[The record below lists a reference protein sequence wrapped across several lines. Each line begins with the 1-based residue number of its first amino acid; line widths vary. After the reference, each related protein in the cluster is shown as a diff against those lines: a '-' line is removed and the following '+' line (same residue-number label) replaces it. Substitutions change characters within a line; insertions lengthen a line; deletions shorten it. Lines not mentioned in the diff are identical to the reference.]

1 MALNIKTILFI
12 NFIVNIISAGAM
24 AIIWF
29 QYRKRFAGLFFWF
42 ANYLS
47 HTVGIGLILLRGS
60 LPDFITNVL
69 SNTFL
74 LVGALFLLIGLESF
88 FGKKNSQIHN
98 IILMAIFVSLLSYFF
113 FIQPN
118 LTIREMIIAAMI
130 VVLFSQICWL
140 IFRRVPPEMRQ
151 IAWNTGLIN
160 AGYVIVSLIRIV
172 LLMVYPYETS
182 DFFKTGVADALA
194 VAAYLALHICTV
206 FVMIIMVTRRLL
218 GEVRIQEE
226 KFTKVFHSSPNAILL
241 TRQSDGSIFEA
252 NDGFIKITG
261 YQYEEIIGK
270 TTLDLCFWARDEERA
285 AVVKELSLNSKV
297 QEVEIQFRKKSGEL
311 LTGLFSADMIKI
323 NNEECILSS
332 ISDITER
339 KQAEEKLAESEA
351 RFRSLFQNAPI
362 GLFHSTPEGRFLRA
376 NPAMSTMLG
385 YSSQDEMMMTTTN
398 MSTQIYADPQQRSKI
413 MAIILNKDDWFY
425 DEVPL
430 RSKDG
435 QEIMVEMRGRRVLNP
450 DGSIAYLEGFIQDI
464 TERKRAEESLHFTQ
478 FVIEHMVDPAIWTRT
493 DGSLAYVNQAAC
505 KVFGYTK
512 EELIS
517 LNMKDLIPP
526 PEEHLDD
533 DWENVRKEGETQ
545 FESTHIRK
553 NGEIFPAEIDV
564 NYVVFG
570 GVEYACGV
578 VRDITERKRAEEEI
592 RRINATLEQ
601 RVKERTAQLE
611 LTNKDLTS
619 ISYSIA
625 HDLRTPLR
633 ALNGYSHILQE
644 EYMGQID
651 DEGKAYFQ
659 QIQKASSHMGHLLE
673 GLLTFLT
680 ISRTEINIEEVDLF
694 KLSHLIINEI
704 RKVQPEREVAFI
716 CSPNLSIQADLKLI
730 SIAVENLLNNAW
742 KFTDGYGVAHIELSC
757 VIKDGKT
764 VYYVQDDGIGF
775 ENIYAEKV
783 FGVFERLHRSQEYE
797 GIGIGLALV
806 RRVIDRHGGKVWA
819 ESVVNHGTT
828 VYFTV
833 N

>member
-1 MALNIKTILFI
+1 
-12 NFIVNIISAGAM
+12 
-24 AIIWF
+24 
-29 QYRKRFAGLFFWF
+29 
-42 ANYLS
+42 
-47 HTVGIGLILLRGS
+47 
-60 LPDFITNVL
+60 
-69 SNTFL
+69 
-74 LVGALFLLIGLESF
+74 
-88 FGKKNSQIHN
+88 
-98 IILMAIFVSLLSYFF
+98 
-113 FIQPN
+113 
-118 LTIREMIIAAMI
+118 
-130 VVLFSQICWL
+130 
-140 IFRRVPPEMRQ
+140 
-151 IAWNTGLIN
+151 
-160 AGYVIVSLIRIV
+160 
-172 LLMVYPYETS
+172 
-182 DFFKTGVADALA
+182 
-194 VAAYLALHICTV
+194 
-206 FVMIIMVTRRLL
+206 MIIMVTRRLL

-533 DWENVRKEGETQ
+533 
-545 FESTHIRK
+545 F
-553 NGEIFPAEIDV
+553 
-564 NYVVFG
+564 
-570 GVEYACGV
+570 
-578 VRDITERKRAEEEI
+578 
-592 RRINATLEQ
+592 
-601 RVKERTAQLE
+601 
-611 LTNKDLTS
+611 
-619 ISYSIA
+619 
-625 HDLRTPLR
+625 
-633 ALNGYSHILQE
+633 
-644 EYMGQID
+644 
-651 DEGKAYFQ
+651 
-659 QIQKASSHMGHLLE
+659 
-673 GLLTFLT
+673 
-680 ISRTEINIEEVDLF
+680 
-694 KLSHLIINEI
+694 
-704 RKVQPEREVAFI
+704 
-716 CSPNLSIQADLKLI
+716 
-730 SIAVENLLNNAW
+730 
-742 KFTDGYGVAHIELSC
+742 
-757 VIKDGKT
+757 
-764 VYYVQDDGIGF
+764 
-775 ENIYAEKV
+775 
-783 FGVFERLHRSQEYE
+783 
-797 GIGIGLALV
+797 
-806 RRVIDRHGGKVWA
+806 
-819 ESVVNHGTT
+819 
-828 VYFTV
+828 
-833 N
+833 